1 MRVALSNMYWT
12 RNALMLTEVAAT
24 ARNQVIAALH
34 QASAATGSDFEF
46 LLGTAMRE
54 SGLKTEAK
62 SNTSSASGLF
72 QFVEQTWL
80 GLVKQSG
87 AKYGL
92 GSYSDEIS
100 RGENGHYSVSSPSD
114 RQAILALRN
123 DPRVA
128 ALMEGEY
135 VKQARDTLESSLGRN
150 VCSGE
155 LYAAHFLG
163 PESACRLIRMNQ
175 AQPDANAASAF
186 PQAAN
191 ANRSVFYHADGSP
204 RSVREVY
211 DWALK
216 QTKASAP
223 SSAELGLRSV
233 SRVDR
238 AAPAAQTNSWI
249 AGELLGSNDPLIS
262 FAGLRQ
268 APFVVTP
275 GVIDLLGSLGM
286 DPRPEQRPSA

>member
-1 MRVALSNMYWT
+1 MP
-12 RNALMLTEVAAT
+12 TEVAAAT
-24 ARNQVIAALH
+24 RNQVIAALH
-34 QASAATGSDFEF
+34 QASAATGSDFQL

-54 SGLKTEAK
+54 SGLKSQAK
-62 SNTSSASGLF
+62 SNSSSASGLF

-80 GLVKQSG
+80 GLVKQTG

-92 GSYSDEIS
+92 SSYADAIS
-100 RGENGHYSVSSPSD
+100 QGESGHYSVASASD

-135 VKQARDTLESSLGRN
+135 VKQARGTLESSLGRS

-163 PESACRLIRMNQ
+163 PDSACRLIRMNQ
-175 AQPDANAASAF
+175 SQPDANAPSVF
-186 PQAAN
+186 PQAAA
-191 ANRSVFYHADGSP
+191 ANRSVFYHPDGSAK
-204 RSVREVY
+204 SVHEVY

-216 QTKASAP
+216 QTNVASA
-223 SSAELGLRSV
+223 SADAPD
-233 SRVDR
+233 SRT
-238 AAPAAQTNSWI
+238 APNGRRTAPGGQYTSWI
-249 AGELLGSNDPLIS
+249 EGELLASTNPLVS
-262 FAGLRQ
+262 LTGLPQ

-275 GVIDLLGSLGM
+275 GVIDLLGTLATAQNPG
-286 DPRPEQRPSA
+286 QRAHS

>member
-1 MRVALSNMYWT
+1 MGFALSKAYWT
-12 RNALMLTEVAAT
+12 RIALMLTEVAA
-24 ARNQVIAALH
+24 ASRSQVIAALH
-34 QASAATGSDFEF
+34 QASAATGSDFQF

-54 SGLKTEAK
+54 SGLKSEAK
-62 SNTSSASGLF
+62 SSASSASGLF

-92 GSYSDEIS
+92 GSYSDAIS
-100 RGENGHYSVSSPSD
+100 QDGNGHYAVASSSD

-123 DPRVA
+123 DPRIA

-135 VKQARDTLESSLGRN
+135 VKQARNTLEGALGRS

-163 PESACRLIRMNQ
+163 PASACRLIRMNQ
-175 AQPDANAASAF
+175 AQPEANAASAF
-186 PQAAN
+186 PQAAG
-191 ANRSVFYHADGSP
+191 ANHSVFYHADGSAK
-204 RSVREVY
+204 SVREVY

-216 QTKASAP
+216 QTNLSPASAEATEP
-223 SSAELGLRSV
+223 VFASSSQRMTPNSND
-233 SRVDR
+233 S
-238 AAPAAQTNSWI
+238 SWI
-249 AGELLGSNDPLIS
+249 AGELLASTGPLVL
-262 FAGLRQ
+262 AGLPQ

-275 GVIDLLGSLGM
+275 GVIDLLGTLGSGR
-286 DPRPEQRPSA
+286 DLGQPSN

>member
-1 MRVALSNMYWT
+1 
-12 RNALMLTEVAAT
+12 MLTEVSTAT
-24 ARNQVIAALH
+24 KDQVIAVLH

-54 SGLKTEAK
+54 SGLKSQAK
-62 SNTSSASGLF
+62 STTSTASGLF

-80 GLVKQSG
+80 GLVKQTG

-92 GSYSDEIS
+92 GSYAGAIS
-100 RGENGHYSVSSPSD
+100 CSGNGRYSVASASD

-135 VKQARDTLESSLGRN
+135 ANQARGTLESTLGRS

-163 PESACRLIRMNQ
+163 PQPACRLIQMNQ
-175 AQPDANAASAF
+175 SQPDANAATAF
-186 PQAAN
+186 PQAAA

-204 RSVREVY
+204 RSIREVY
-211 DWALK
+211 GWALK
-216 QTKASAP
+216 QTSIAPGSENPSVSNAAP
-223 SSAELGLRSV
+223 S
-233 SRVDR
+233 
-238 AAPAAQTNSWI
+238 
-249 AGELLGSNDPLIS
+249 
-262 FAGLRQ
+262 RQ
-268 APFVVTP
+268 APTANGQNALWIESELLASTNSLGSMSGLPQMPFVISP
-275 GVIDLLGSLGM
+275 DVIDLLGTLATT
-286 DPRPEQRPSA
+286 PSSVQ